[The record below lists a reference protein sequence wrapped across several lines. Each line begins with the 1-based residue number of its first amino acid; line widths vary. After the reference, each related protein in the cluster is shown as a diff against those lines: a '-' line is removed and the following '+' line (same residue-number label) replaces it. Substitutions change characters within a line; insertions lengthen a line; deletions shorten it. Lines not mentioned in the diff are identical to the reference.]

1 MNYIAAFYQFASLE
15 DYADLQQPLL
25 TLGRQHNLL
34 GTILLAEEGVN
45 GTIAGPE
52 EGIAA
57 VLATLRQHPH
67 LRQLEHKGAWA
78 AENPFY
84 RWKVKLKKE
93 IVSFGVPAADP
104 SELAGIY
111 VPPQQW
117 NELISQPDVVL
128 IDTRNDYEVQLGT
141 FAGAINPATTTFRE
155 FPAYVQSHLHPQ
167 ENKRVAMF
175 CTGGIRCEKA
185 TAYLRLLGFEEVYH
199 LQGGILKYLEEVAP
213 EESLWEGECFVFD
226 QRVAVDHHLRPGEY
240 HLCYACQRPLTAADL
255 ESPAYEE
262 GISCPHCIAS
272 LTPRRRASLAERHKQ
287 MQLAQQR
294 AERHLGEPQT
304 RRS

>member
-1 MNYIAAFYQFASLE
+1 MFYVAAFYQFANLE
-15 DYADLQQPLL
+15 DYADLRPSLL
-25 TLGRQHNLL
+25 ALGRENDLS
-34 GTILLAEEGVN
+34 GTILLAQEGVN
-45 GTIAGPE
+45 GTIAGPQAGVE
-52 EGIAA
+52 AM
-57 VLATLRQHPH
+57 LAHLRQHPA
-67 LRQLEHKGAWA
+67 LAKLEHKGAWA
-78 AENPFY
+78 TENPFH
-84 RWKVKLKKE
+84 RWKVKLKRE

-104 SELAGIY
+104 SELVGIY

-117 NELISQPDVVL
+117 NQLINQPDVVVV
-128 IDTRNDYEVQLGT
+128 DTRNDYEVELGT

-155 FPAYVQSHLHPQ
+155 FPAFVQGQLDPQ
-167 ENKRVAMF
+167 QHKRVAMF

-240 HLCYACQRPLTAADL
+240 HLCFACRRPLTPADM
-255 ESPAYEE
+255 ESADYEE
-262 GISCPHCIAS
+262 GISCPHCIHS

-287 MQLAQQR
+287 MGLAAVR
-294 AERHLGEPQT
+294 AEKHLGQVQ
-304 RRS
+304 